1 MHAPFWASCSAV
13 SKSRIRDSHL
23 RRMIA
28 ALAMLSLGKLPMP
41 ARPAGGAARA
51 RSARAA
57 GRAAST
63 ATWAAASVCLPEAA
77 AGGVAAAAAAAGA
90 CPLAVTGPQVAL
102 AASHIL
108 PAGGLFSPGATH
120 RPHQAAAASQ
130 AEGVAPALRQL
141 QSELQLADQAHL
153 QVRGAFIYLCG
164 WRRQGRGEV
173 VYKNPFRARAALP

>member
-1 MHAPFWASCSAV
+1 
-13 SKSRIRDSHL
+13 
-23 RRMIA
+23 MIA

-77 AGGVAAAAAAAGA
+77 AGGVAAAAAAAA
-90 CPLAVTGPQVAL
+90 ARPLAVTGPQTAL
-102 AASHIL
+102 TASHIL
-108 PAGGLFSPGATH
+108 PAGGLSSSGATH
-120 RPHQAAAASQ
+120 RPRQAAAASQ

-153 QVRGAFIYLCG
+153 QVRRAYHLLMRVEAA
-164 WRRQGRGEV
+164 RRGQV
-173 VYKNPFRARAALP
+173 VQKKPFRVRATLPSPTPKVLGQGAPSLMYF